1 MSEREGAEAGGEERR
16 ERAREETGGGGNAGR
31 SRLTPGTEGPAPKG
45 EEVGRGRR
53 GEIVRGAARRGAWA
67 GEGAG

>member
-1 MSEREGAEAGGEERR
+1 MSGKERR
-16 ERAREETGGGGNAGR
+16 LEGKRDGEGEGGDGREGNAGR
-31 SRLTPGTEGPAPKG
+31 SRPTPGTEGPAPKG

-67 GEGAG
+67 EEGAG